1 MGKLTSFD
9 PLLTKY
15 GGSEEAVISSVKREI
30 RNILNSYVGWY
41 DPFCELIQNSLDAID
56 KRKEKEEFDGEIH
69 ITINLMKNTIS
80 VTDNGIGFK
89 ESEYMKFLAPNFS
102 FKPFGV
108 R

>member
-69 ITINLMKNTIS
+69 ITINLMKNTI
-80 VTDNGIGFK
+80 
-89 ESEYMKFLAPNFS
+89 
-102 FKPFGV
+102 
-108 R
+108 

>member
-41 DPFCELIQNSLDAID
+41 DPFCELIQL
-56 KRKEKEEFDGEIH
+56 RC
-69 ITINLMKNTIS
+69 
-80 VTDNGIGFK
+80 
-89 ESEYMKFLAPNFS
+89 Y
-102 FKPFGV
+102 
-108 R
+108 